1 MTWILKLSFAGGLML
16 ALAGC
21 SSPENKYFTLSAT
34 DAAGPAK
41 GQAVLGRTI
50 AVDDVSIPAYLD
62 RPQIVV
68 EQDPTRADI
77 REYERWVE
85 PLDGMIRRVLAA
97 DLSARLGAGR
107 VLDKPAKDSA
117 LVSVTIEAFGQEG
130 DRAVLRGQW
139 TVKSQQKDA
148 PVAAP
153 HGFIRDEPL
162 GKAETPDMV
171 AAMSRLVGALG
182 DEIAGSVVTP
192 GW

>member
-34 DAAGPAK
+34 DATAPAN
-41 GQAVLGRTI
+41 QASLGRTI
-50 AVDDVSIPAYLD
+50 AIDDVSIPAYLD
-62 RPQIVV
+62 RPQIVIKP
-68 EQDPTRADI
+68 DPNRADVH
-77 REYERWVE
+77 EYKRWVE
-85 PLDGMIRRVLAA
+85 PLDGMIRQVLAA
-97 DLSARLGAGR
+97 DLGARLGAGR

-130 DRAVLRGQW
+130 DHVVLRGQW
-139 TVKSQQKDA
+139 VLKGQQKDA
-148 PVAAP
+148 PAVP
-153 HGFIRDEPL
+153 HSFSRDEPL

-182 DEIAGSVVTP
+182 DEIAGSV
-192 GW
+192 GN

>member
-1 MTWILKLSFAGGLML
+1 MSWIFKLGFAGGLML

-21 SSPENKYFTLSAT
+21 SSPENKYFTLSAS
-34 DAAGPAK
+34 DVAAPTAGRAIT
-41 GQAVLGRTI
+41 GRTI
-50 AVDDVSIPAYLD
+50 AIDDVSIPAYLD

-68 EQDPTRADI
+68 EQDPNRADV

-97 DLSARLGAGR
+97 DLAARLGTGR
-107 VLDKPAKDSA
+107 VLDRPDKDSA

-139 TVKSQQKDA
+139 VVKSQQKDA
-148 PVAAP
+148 PAVP
-153 HGFIRDEPL
+153 HSFSREEPL

-182 DEIAGSVVTP
+182 EEIAGSVGEMKP
-192 GW
+192 